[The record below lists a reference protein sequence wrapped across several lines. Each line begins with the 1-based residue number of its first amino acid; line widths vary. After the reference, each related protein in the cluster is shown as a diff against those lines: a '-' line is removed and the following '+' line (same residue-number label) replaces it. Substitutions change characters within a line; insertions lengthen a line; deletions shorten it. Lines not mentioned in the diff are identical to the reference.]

1 MKKGDQVGMNV
12 CVGAYKIKIF
22 YLFIDDGRIAP
33 RLESSG
39 NLSA

>member
-1 MKKGDQVGMNV
+1 MYVLEQL
-12 CVGAYKIKIF
+12 YKIKIL